1 MEQKTQPPE
10 GTTHYRFSP
19 FGYDYFYKVEQKDG
33 QLSWWSWGP
42 HGTWEGYVLT
52 EHDPDIWPIQCRHNG
67 YACGQL
73 KHALETLLLFTKP
86 TKSNAA
92 ALNNAHQVLAELEGR
107 S

>member
-1 MEQKTQPPE
+1 MEAKIQPPV

-19 FGYDYFYKVEQKDG
+19 FGYDYFYKVEKKG
-33 QLSWWSWGP
+33 AETIWWSWGLL
-42 HGTWEGYVLT
+42 GAWEAYRLI

-73 KHALETLLLFTKP
+73 KHALETLILFTKP

-92 ALNNAHQVLAELEGR
+92 ALNNAHQVLTELEKP
-107 S
+107 